1 MTDPSGHL
9 PVLLD
14 TVLDLLSPRPGETA
28 VDLTAGRG
36 GHAEALA
43 RRVALGGRILLCDLD
58 AGNLAFASE
67 RVRAVP
73 GTELASMHGSFA
85 RADREAT
92 RLGWRA
98 DVVLADLG
106 FASTQMDD
114 PARGFSF
121 QADGPLDMR
130 LDPTRGESAADL
142 LARIREPELADAIF
156 ELGEDPF
163 SRRIARTIVE
173 RRSRAPLRTTQ
184 ELASAVVAAYGARA
198 RDSRMH
204 PATRTFMALRI
215 LVNDELGALRTLLL
229 RWSRAGGRPRQDPG
243 GCVPAAARESS
254 ASTASRTGSSSTR
267 WPTGSAPVS
276 ASGSPAS
283 RRRRPTSSSRPIDG
297 RGAPSSGS
305 SGSLRKCARIAD
317 AIDGSLPMNPMARR
331 HRVVAVRKWISA
343 GSGQRWAS

>member
-43 RRVALGGRILLCDLD
+43 RRVAPGGRILLCDLD

-67 RVRAVP
+67 RVRAVA
-73 GTELASMHGSFA
+73 GTELASTHGSFA

-98 DVVLADLG
+98 DAVLADLG

-142 LARIREPELADAIF
+142 VARIREPELADAIF

-173 RRSRAPLRTTQ
+173 RRTRAPLRTTQ

-215 LVNDELGALRTLLL
+215 LVNDELGALRTLLAAL
-229 RWSRAGGRPRQDPG
+229 EQGGRE
-243 GCVPAAARESS
+243 AA
-254 ASTASRTGSSSTR
+254 
-267 WPTGSAPVS
+267 
-276 ASGSPAS
+276 
-283 RRRRPTSSSRPIDG
+283 
-297 RGAPSSGS
+297 
-305 SGSLRKCARIAD
+305 
-317 AIDGSLPMNPMARR
+317 
-331 HRVVAVRKWISA
+331 A
-343 GSGQRWAS
+343 GSGWLRPGCRAGIISFHSLEDRLVKHAMADWERAGLGERVTRKPAEASDVELATNRRARSAKFRVFRFAPEMRPDR

>member
-43 RRVALGGRILLCDLD
+43 RRVAPGGRILLCDLD
-58 AGNLAFASE
+58 AGNLAFASD
-67 RVRAVP
+67 RVRAVA
-73 GTELASMHGSFA
+73 GTEPASMHGSFA

-98 DVVLADLG
+98 DAVLADLG

-173 RRSRAPLRTTQ
+173 RRTRAPLRTTQ

-215 LVNDELGALRTLLL
+215 LVNDELGALRTLLAAL
-229 RWSRAGGRPRQDPG
+229 EQGGRE
-243 GCVPAAARESS
+243 AA
-254 ASTASRTGSSSTR
+254 
-267 WPTGSAPVS
+267 
-276 ASGSPAS
+276 
-283 RRRRPTSSSRPIDG
+283 
-297 RGAPSSGS
+297 
-305 SGSLRKCARIAD
+305 
-317 AIDGSLPMNPMARR
+317 
-331 HRVVAVRKWISA
+331 A
-343 GSGQRWAS
+343 GSGWLRPGCRAGIISFHSLEDRLVKHAMADWERAGLGERVTRKPAEASDVELATNRRARSAKFRVFRFAPELRADR

>member
-1 MTDPSGHL
+1 
-9 PVLLD
+9 
-14 TVLDLLSPRPGETA
+14 
-28 VDLTAGRG
+28 
-36 GHAEALA
+36 
-43 RRVALGGRILLCDLD
+43 
-58 AGNLAFASE
+58 
-67 RVRAVP
+67 VRAVA
-73 GTELASMHGSFA
+73 GTELASTHGSFA

-98 DVVLADLG
+98 DAVLADLG

-173 RRSRAPLRTTQ
+173 RRTRAPLRTTQ

-215 LVNDELGALRTLLL
+215 LVNDELGALRTLLAAL
-229 RWSRAGGRPRQDPG
+229 EQGGRE
-243 GCVPAAARESS
+243 AA
-254 ASTASRTGSSSTR
+254 
-267 WPTGSAPVS
+267 
-276 ASGSPAS
+276 
-283 RRRRPTSSSRPIDG
+283 
-297 RGAPSSGS
+297 
-305 SGSLRKCARIAD
+305 
-317 AIDGSLPMNPMARR
+317 
-331 HRVVAVRKWISA
+331 A
-343 GSGQRWAS
+343 GSGWLRPGCRAGIISFHSLEDRLVKHAMADWERAGLGERVTRKPAEASDVELATNRRARSAKFRVFRFAPEMRPDR

>member
-43 RRVALGGRILLCDLD
+43 RRVAPGGRILLCDLD

-173 RRSRAPLRTTQ
+173 RRTRAPLRTTQ

-215 LVNDELGALRTLLL
+215 LVNDELGALRTLLAAL
-229 RWSRAGGRPRQDPG
+229 EQGGRE
-243 GCVPAAARESS
+243 AA
-254 ASTASRTGSSSTR
+254 
-267 WPTGSAPVS
+267 
-276 ASGSPAS
+276 
-283 RRRRPTSSSRPIDG
+283 
-297 RGAPSSGS
+297 
-305 SGSLRKCARIAD
+305 
-317 AIDGSLPMNPMARR
+317 
-331 HRVVAVRKWISA
+331 A
-343 GSGQRWAS
+343 GSGWLRPGCRAGIISFHSLEDRLVKHAMADWERAGLGERVTRKPAEASDVELATNRRARSAKFRVFRFAPEMRPDR

>member
-43 RRVALGGRILLCDLD
+43 RRVAPGGRVLLCDLD
-58 AGNLAFASE
+58 AGNLAFASD
-67 RVRAVP
+67 RVRAVA

-215 LVNDELGALRTLLL
+215 LVNDELGALRTLLAAL
-229 RWSRAGGRPRQDPG
+229 EQGGRE
-243 GCVPAAARESS
+243 AA
-254 ASTASRTGSSSTR
+254 
-267 WPTGSAPVS
+267 
-276 ASGSPAS
+276 
-283 RRRRPTSSSRPIDG
+283 
-297 RGAPSSGS
+297 
-305 SGSLRKCARIAD
+305 
-317 AIDGSLPMNPMARR
+317 
-331 HRVVAVRKWISA
+331 A
-343 GSGQRWAS
+343 GSGWLRPGCRAGIISFHSLEDRLVKHAMADWERAGLGERVTRKPAEASDVELATNRRARSAKFRVFRFAPEMRADR

>member
-43 RRVALGGRILLCDLD
+43 RRVAPGGRVLLCDLD
-58 AGNLAFASE
+58 AGNLAFASD
-67 RVRAVP
+67 RVRAVA

-98 DVVLADLG
+98 DAVLADLG

-215 LVNDELGALRTLLL
+215 LVNDELGALRTLLAAL
-229 RWSRAGGRPRQDPG
+229 EQGGRE
-243 GCVPAAARESS
+243 AA
-254 ASTASRTGSSSTR
+254 
-267 WPTGSAPVS
+267 
-276 ASGSPAS
+276 
-283 RRRRPTSSSRPIDG
+283 
-297 RGAPSSGS
+297 
-305 SGSLRKCARIAD
+305 
-317 AIDGSLPMNPMARR
+317 
-331 HRVVAVRKWISA
+331 A
-343 GSGQRWAS
+343 GSGWLRPGCRAGIISFHSLEDRLVKHAMADWERAGLGERVTRKPAEASDVELATNRRARSAKFRVFRFAPELRADR

>member
-43 RRVALGGRILLCDLD
+43 RRVAPGGRILLCDLD
-58 AGNLAFASE
+58 AGNLAFASD

-142 LARIREPELADAIF
+142 LARIREPDLADAIF

-215 LVNDELGALRTLLL
+215 LVNDELGALRTLLAAL
-229 RWSRAGGRPRQDPG
+229 EQGGRE
-243 GCVPAAARESS
+243 AA
-254 ASTASRTGSSSTR
+254 
-267 WPTGSAPVS
+267 
-276 ASGSPAS
+276 
-283 RRRRPTSSSRPIDG
+283 
-297 RGAPSSGS
+297 
-305 SGSLRKCARIAD
+305 
-317 AIDGSLPMNPMARR
+317 
-331 HRVVAVRKWISA
+331 A
-343 GSGQRWAS
+343 GSGWLRPGCRAGIISFHSLEDRLVKHAMADWERAGLGERVTRKPAEASDVELATNRRARSAKFRVFRFAPEMRADR

>member
-43 RRVALGGRILLCDLD
+43 RRVAPGGRILLCDLD
-58 AGNLAFASE
+58 AGNLTFASE
-67 RVRAVP
+67 RVRAVA
-73 GTELASMHGSFA
+73 GTELASTHGSFA

-98 DVVLADLG
+98 DAVLADLG

-173 RRSRAPLRTTQ
+173 RRTRAPLRTTQ

-215 LVNDELGALRTLLL
+215 LVNDELGALRTLLAAL
-229 RWSRAGGRPRQDPG
+229 EQGGRE
-243 GCVPAAARESS
+243 AA
-254 ASTASRTGSSSTR
+254 
-267 WPTGSAPVS
+267 
-276 ASGSPAS
+276 
-283 RRRRPTSSSRPIDG
+283 
-297 RGAPSSGS
+297 
-305 SGSLRKCARIAD
+305 
-317 AIDGSLPMNPMARR
+317 
-331 HRVVAVRKWISA
+331 A
-343 GSGQRWAS
+343 GSGWLRPGCRAGIISFHSLEDRLVKHAMADWERTGLGERVTRKPAEASDVELATNRRARSAKFRVFRFAPEMRPDR

>member
-36 GHAEALA
+36 GHAEAIA
-43 RRVALGGRILLCDLD
+43 RRIAPGGRILLCDLD
-58 AGNLAFASE
+58 AGNLAFASD
-67 RVRAVP
+67 RVRAVA
-73 GTELASMHGSFA
+73 GTEPASMHGSFA

-98 DVVLADLG
+98 DAVLADLG

-173 RRSRAPLRTTQ
+173 WRTRAPLRTTQ

-215 LVNDELGALRTLLL
+215 LVNDELGALRTLLSAL
-229 RWSRAGGRPRQDPG
+229 EQGGRE
-243 GCVPAAARESS
+243 AA
-254 ASTASRTGSSSTR
+254 
-267 WPTGSAPVS
+267 
-276 ASGSPAS
+276 
-283 RRRRPTSSSRPIDG
+283 
-297 RGAPSSGS
+297 
-305 SGSLRKCARIAD
+305 
-317 AIDGSLPMNPMARR
+317 
-331 HRVVAVRKWISA
+331 A
-343 GSGQRWAS
+343 GSGWLRPGCRVGIISFHSLEDRLVKHAMADWERAGLGERVTRKPAEASDVELAANRRARSAKFRVFRFAPEMRADR

>member
-43 RRVALGGRILLCDLD
+43 RRVAPGGRILLCDLD

-215 LVNDELGALRTLLL
+215 LVNDELGALRTLLAAL
-229 RWSRAGGRPRQDPG
+229 EQGGRE
-243 GCVPAAARESS
+243 AA
-254 ASTASRTGSSSTR
+254 
-267 WPTGSAPVS
+267 
-276 ASGSPAS
+276 
-283 RRRRPTSSSRPIDG
+283 
-297 RGAPSSGS
+297 
-305 SGSLRKCARIAD
+305 
-317 AIDGSLPMNPMARR
+317 
-331 HRVVAVRKWISA
+331 A
-343 GSGQRWAS
+343 GSGWLRPGCRAGIISFHSLEDRLVKHAMADWERAGFGERVTRKPAEASDVELATNRRARSAKFRVFRFAPEMRADR

>member
-43 RRVALGGRILLCDLD
+43 RRVAPGGRILLCDLD

-67 RVRAVP
+67 RVRAVA
-73 GTELASMHGSFA
+73 GTELASTHGSFA

-98 DVVLADLG
+98 DAVLADLG

-142 LARIREPELADAIF
+142 VARIREPELADAIF

-173 RRSRAPLRTTQ
+173 RRTRAPLRTTQ
-184 ELASAVVAAYGARA
+184 ELAAAVIAAYGARA
-198 RDSRMH
+198 RESRMH

-215 LVNDELGALRTLLL
+215 LVNDELGALRTLLAAL
-229 RWSRAGGRPRQDPG
+229 EQGGRE
-243 GCVPAAARESS
+243 AA
-254 ASTASRTGSSSTR
+254 
-267 WPTGSAPVS
+267 
-276 ASGSPAS
+276 
-283 RRRRPTSSSRPIDG
+283 
-297 RGAPSSGS
+297 
-305 SGSLRKCARIAD
+305 
-317 AIDGSLPMNPMARR
+317 
-331 HRVVAVRKWISA
+331 A
-343 GSGQRWAS
+343 GSGWLRPGCRAGIISFHSLEDRLVKHAMADWERAGLGERVTRKPAEASDVELATNRRARSAKFRVFRFAPEMRPDR

>member
-14 TVLDLLSPRPGETA
+14 TVLELLSPQPGETA

-36 GHAEALA
+36 GHAEAIA
-43 RRVALGGRILLCDLD
+43 RRIAPGGRILLCDLD
-58 AGNLAFASE
+58 AGNLAFASD
-67 RVRAVP
+67 RVRAVA
-73 GTELASMHGSFA
+73 GTEAESMHGSFA

-98 DVVLADLG
+98 DAVLADLG

-173 RRSRAPLRTTQ
+173 RRTRAPLRTTQ

-215 LVNDELGALRTLLL
+215 LVNDELGALRTLLSAL
-229 RWSRAGGRPRQDPG
+229 EQGGRE
-243 GCVPAAARESS
+243 AA
-254 ASTASRTGSSSTR
+254 
-267 WPTGSAPVS
+267 
-276 ASGSPAS
+276 
-283 RRRRPTSSSRPIDG
+283 
-297 RGAPSSGS
+297 
-305 SGSLRKCARIAD
+305 
-317 AIDGSLPMNPMARR
+317 
-331 HRVVAVRKWISA
+331 A
-343 GSGQRWAS
+343 GSGWLRPGCRVGIISFHSLEDRLVKHAMADWERAGLGERVTRKPAEASDVELATNRRARSAKFRVFRFAPEMRADR

>member
-43 RRVALGGRILLCDLD
+43 RRVAPGGRILLCDLD

-142 LARIREPELADAIF
+142 LARIREPDLADAIF

-215 LVNDELGALRTLLL
+215 LVNDELGALRTLLAAL
-229 RWSRAGGRPRQDPG
+229 EQGGRE
-243 GCVPAAARESS
+243 AA
-254 ASTASRTGSSSTR
+254 
-267 WPTGSAPVS
+267 
-276 ASGSPAS
+276 
-283 RRRRPTSSSRPIDG
+283 
-297 RGAPSSGS
+297 
-305 SGSLRKCARIAD
+305 
-317 AIDGSLPMNPMARR
+317 
-331 HRVVAVRKWISA
+331 A
-343 GSGQRWAS
+343 GSGWLRPGCRAGIISFHSLEDRLVKHAMADWERAGLGERVTRKPAEASDVELATNRRARSAKFRVFRFAPEMRADR

>member
-43 RRVALGGRILLCDLD
+43 RRVAPGGRILLCDLD

-142 LARIREPELADAIF
+142 LARIREPDLADAIF

-173 RRSRAPLRTTQ
+173 RRTRAPLRTTQ

-215 LVNDELGALRTLLL
+215 LVNDELGALRTLLAAL
-229 RWSRAGGRPRQDPG
+229 EQGGRE
-243 GCVPAAARESS
+243 AA
-254 ASTASRTGSSSTR
+254 
-267 WPTGSAPVS
+267 
-276 ASGSPAS
+276 
-283 RRRRPTSSSRPIDG
+283 
-297 RGAPSSGS
+297 
-305 SGSLRKCARIAD
+305 
-317 AIDGSLPMNPMARR
+317 
-331 HRVVAVRKWISA
+331 A
-343 GSGQRWAS
+343 GSGWLRPGCRAGIISFHSLEDRLVKHAMADWERAGLGERVTRKPAEASDVELATNRRARSAKFRVFRFAPEMRADR

>member
-43 RRVALGGRILLCDLD
+43 RRVAPGGRILLCDLD

-98 DVVLADLG
+98 DAVLADLG

-142 LARIREPELADAIF
+142 LARIREPDLADAIF

-215 LVNDELGALRTLLL
+215 LVNDELGALRTLLAAL
-229 RWSRAGGRPRQDPG
+229 EQGGRE
-243 GCVPAAARESS
+243 AA
-254 ASTASRTGSSSTR
+254 
-267 WPTGSAPVS
+267 
-276 ASGSPAS
+276 
-283 RRRRPTSSSRPIDG
+283 
-297 RGAPSSGS
+297 
-305 SGSLRKCARIAD
+305 
-317 AIDGSLPMNPMARR
+317 
-331 HRVVAVRKWISA
+331 A
-343 GSGQRWAS
+343 GSGWLRPGCRAGIISFHSLEDRLVKHAMADWERAGLGERVTRKPAEASDVELATNRRARSAKFRVFRFAPELRADR

>member
-43 RRVALGGRILLCDLD
+43 RRVAPGGRILLCDLD

-67 RVRAVP
+67 RVRAVA
-73 GTELASMHGSFA
+73 GTQLASTHGSFA

-98 DVVLADLG
+98 DAVLADLG

-173 RRSRAPLRTTQ
+173 RRTRAPLRTTQ

-215 LVNDELGALRTLLL
+215 LVNDELGALRTLLAAL
-229 RWSRAGGRPRQDPG
+229 EQGGRE
-243 GCVPAAARESS
+243 AA
-254 ASTASRTGSSSTR
+254 
-267 WPTGSAPVS
+267 
-276 ASGSPAS
+276 
-283 RRRRPTSSSRPIDG
+283 
-297 RGAPSSGS
+297 
-305 SGSLRKCARIAD
+305 
-317 AIDGSLPMNPMARR
+317 
-331 HRVVAVRKWISA
+331 A
-343 GSGQRWAS
+343 GSGWLRPGCRAGIISFHSLEDRLVKHAMADWERAGLGERVTRKPAEASDVELATNRRARSAKFRVFRFAPEMRPDR

>member
-215 LVNDELGALRTLLL
+215 LVNDELGALRTLLAAL
-229 RWSRAGGRPRQDPG
+229 EQGGRE
-243 GCVPAAARESS
+243 AA
-254 ASTASRTGSSSTR
+254 
-267 WPTGSAPVS
+267 
-276 ASGSPAS
+276 
-283 RRRRPTSSSRPIDG
+283 
-297 RGAPSSGS
+297 
-305 SGSLRKCARIAD
+305 
-317 AIDGSLPMNPMARR
+317 
-331 HRVVAVRKWISA
+331 A
-343 GSGQRWAS
+343 GSGWLRPGCRAGIISFHSLEDRLVKHAMADWERAGLGERVTRKPAEASDVELATNRRARSAKFRVFRFAPEMRPDR

>member
-173 RRSRAPLRTTQ
+173 RRTRAPLRTTQ

-215 LVNDELGALRTLLL
+215 LVNDELGALRTLLAAL
-229 RWSRAGGRPRQDPG
+229 EQGGRE
-243 GCVPAAARESS
+243 AA
-254 ASTASRTGSSSTR
+254 
-267 WPTGSAPVS
+267 
-276 ASGSPAS
+276 
-283 RRRRPTSSSRPIDG
+283 
-297 RGAPSSGS
+297 
-305 SGSLRKCARIAD
+305 
-317 AIDGSLPMNPMARR
+317 
-331 HRVVAVRKWISA
+331 A
-343 GSGQRWAS
+343 GSGWLRPGCRAGIISFHSLEDRLVKHAMADWERAGLGERVTRKPAEASDVELATNRRARSAKFRVFRFAPEMRPDR

>member
-14 TVLDLLSPRPGETA
+14 TVLDLLAPRPGETA

-43 RRVALGGRILLCDLD
+43 RRIAPDGRLLLCDLD

-67 RVRAVP
+67 RVRAVA

-98 DVVLADLG
+98 DAVLADLG

-173 RRSRAPLRTTQ
+173 RRTRAPLRTTQ
-184 ELASAVVAAYGARA
+184 ELAAAVVAAYGARA

-215 LVNDELGALRTLLL
+215 LVNDELGALRTLLAALEQGGREAAAGTGWL
-229 RWSRAGGRPRQDPG
+229 RPGCRAGIISFHSLEDRLVKHAMADWERAGLGERVTRKPAEASEVELATNRRARSAKFRVFRFAPEMRPDR
-243 GCVPAAARESS
+243 
-254 ASTASRTGSSSTR
+254 
-267 WPTGSAPVS
+267 
-276 ASGSPAS
+276 
-283 RRRRPTSSSRPIDG
+283 
-297 RGAPSSGS
+297 
-305 SGSLRKCARIAD
+305 
-317 AIDGSLPMNPMARR
+317 
-331 HRVVAVRKWISA
+331 
-343 GSGQRWAS
+343 

>member
-173 RRSRAPLRTTQ
+173 RRTRAPLRTTQ

-215 LVNDELGALRTLLL
+215 LVNDELGALRTLLAAL
-229 RWSRAGGRPRQDPG
+229 EQGGRE
-243 GCVPAAARESS
+243 AA
-254 ASTASRTGSSSTR
+254 
-267 WPTGSAPVS
+267 
-276 ASGSPAS
+276 
-283 RRRRPTSSSRPIDG
+283 
-297 RGAPSSGS
+297 
-305 SGSLRKCARIAD
+305 
-317 AIDGSLPMNPMARR
+317 
-331 HRVVAVRKWISA
+331 A
-343 GSGQRWAS
+343 GSGWLRPGCRAGIISFHSLEDRLVKHAMADWERAGLGERVTRKPAEASDVELATNRRARSAKFRVFRFAPEMRADR

>member
-43 RRVALGGRILLCDLD
+43 RRVAPGGRILLCDLD

-173 RRSRAPLRTTQ
+173 RRTRAPLRTTQ

-215 LVNDELGALRTLLL
+215 LVNDELGALRTLLAAL
-229 RWSRAGGRPRQDPG
+229 EQGGRE
-243 GCVPAAARESS
+243 AA
-254 ASTASRTGSSSTR
+254 
-267 WPTGSAPVS
+267 
-276 ASGSPAS
+276 
-283 RRRRPTSSSRPIDG
+283 
-297 RGAPSSGS
+297 
-305 SGSLRKCARIAD
+305 
-317 AIDGSLPMNPMARR
+317 
-331 HRVVAVRKWISA
+331 A
-343 GSGQRWAS
+343 GSGWLRPGCRAGIISFHSLEDRLVKHAMADWERAGLGERVTRKPAEASDVELATNRRARSAKFRVFRFAPEMRADR

>member
-9 PVLLD
+9 PVRLD

-43 RRVALGGRILLCDLD
+43 RRVAPGGRILLCDLD

-215 LVNDELGALRTLLL
+215 LVNDELGALRTLLAAL
-229 RWSRAGGRPRQDPG
+229 EQGGRE
-243 GCVPAAARESS
+243 AA
-254 ASTASRTGSSSTR
+254 
-267 WPTGSAPVS
+267 
-276 ASGSPAS
+276 
-283 RRRRPTSSSRPIDG
+283 
-297 RGAPSSGS
+297 
-305 SGSLRKCARIAD
+305 
-317 AIDGSLPMNPMARR
+317 
-331 HRVVAVRKWISA
+331 A
-343 GSGQRWAS
+343 GSGWLRPGCRAGIISFHSLEDRLVKHAMADWERAGLGERVTRKPAEASDVELATNRRARSAKFRVFRFAPEMRPDR

>member
-14 TVLDLLSPRPGETA
+14 TVLELLSPRPGETA

-36 GHAEALA
+36 GHAEAIA
-43 RRVALGGRILLCDLD
+43 RRIAPGGRILLCDLD
-58 AGNLAFASE
+58 AGNLAFASD
-67 RVRAVP
+67 RVRAVA
-73 GTELASMHGSFA
+73 GTEPASMHGSFA

-98 DVVLADLG
+98 DAVLADLG

-130 LDPTRGESAADL
+130 LDPTRGESGADL

-173 RRSRAPLRTTQ
+173 RRTRAPLRTTQ

-215 LVNDELGALRTLLL
+215 LVNDELGALRTLLSAL
-229 RWSRAGGRPRQDPG
+229 EQGGRE
-243 GCVPAAARESS
+243 AA
-254 ASTASRTGSSSTR
+254 
-267 WPTGSAPVS
+267 
-276 ASGSPAS
+276 
-283 RRRRPTSSSRPIDG
+283 
-297 RGAPSSGS
+297 
-305 SGSLRKCARIAD
+305 
-317 AIDGSLPMNPMARR
+317 
-331 HRVVAVRKWISA
+331 A
-343 GSGQRWAS
+343 GSGWLRPGCRVGIISFHSLEDRLVKHAMADWERAGLGERVTRKPAEASDVELATNRRARSAKFRVFRFAPEMRADR